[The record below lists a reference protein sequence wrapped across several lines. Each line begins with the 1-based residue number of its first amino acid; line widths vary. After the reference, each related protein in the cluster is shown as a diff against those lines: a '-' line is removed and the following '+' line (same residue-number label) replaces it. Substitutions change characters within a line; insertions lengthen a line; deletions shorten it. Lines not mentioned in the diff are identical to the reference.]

1 MTRFPLRL
9 AARVAVVSSL
19 LAVSSAWAADKLA
32 AADAAM
38 LKDIAQANIAEIETG
53 KMALE
58 KSSDAEVRKF
68 AQMMVD
74 DHSKGLADVKT
85 LATAKGAELPDSP
98 DVKHKTTALEFKALS
113 GGMFDSRYVKQAG
126 VGDHEATEKL
136 LKKTQS
142 QAKDADLKALAGK
155 MLPVVQTHLQHARTL
170 EAGMAR
176 K

>member
-1 MTRFPLRL
+1 MTPSQRQF
-9 AARVAVVSSL
+9 AASLAVVSSL
-19 LAVSSAWAADKLA
+19 LAAPASWAADQLA

-38 LKDIAQANIAEIETG
+38 LKDIAQANIAEVESG
-53 KMALE
+53 KIALD
-58 KSSDAEVRKF
+58 KSSDAEIKKF
-68 AQMMVD
+68 AKMMVD
-74 DHSKGLADVKT
+74 DHSKGLSDVKT
-85 LATAKGAELPDSP
+85 LAAAKGTELPDGP
-98 DVKHKTTALEFKALS
+98 DAKHKAVALEFKALS

-142 QAKDADLKALAGK
+142 EAKDADLKALAGK

>member
-1 MTRFPLRL
+1 MTPSQRQF
-9 AARVAVVSSL
+9 AASLAVVSSL
-19 LAVSSAWAADKLA
+19 LAAPASWAADRLA

-38 LKDIAQANIAEIETG
+38 LKDIAQANIAEVESG
-53 KMALE
+53 KIALD
-58 KSSDAEVRKF
+58 KSSDAEIKKF
-68 AQMMVD
+68 AKMMVD
-74 DHSKGLADVKT
+74 DHSKGLSDVKT
-85 LATAKGAELPDSP
+85 LAAAKGTELPDGP
-98 DVKHKTTALEFKALS
+98 DAKHKAVALEFKALS

-142 QAKDADLKALAGK
+142 EAKDADLKALAGK